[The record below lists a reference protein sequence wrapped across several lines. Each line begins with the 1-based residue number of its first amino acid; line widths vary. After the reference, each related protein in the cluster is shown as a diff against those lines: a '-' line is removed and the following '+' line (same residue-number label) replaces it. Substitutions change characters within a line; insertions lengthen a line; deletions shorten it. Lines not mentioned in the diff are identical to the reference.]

1 MKNSKRRTV
10 KEEQKKEIRSH
21 KKMKKLPKKVVKRR
35 IDEFLAMRRRRDT
48 ASGSVIDTASGSVL
62 ETALFLEDVFGI
74 ELDDTE
80 LNAEK
85 LGEGADLTGVVLEKM
100 EGP

>member
-1 MKNSKRRTV
+1 
-10 KEEQKKEIRSH
+10 
-21 KKMKKLPKKVVKRR
+21 MKKLPKKVVKRR

-48 ASGSVIDTASGSVL
+48 TSGTVL

-80 LNAEK
+80 LNVEK

>member
-1 MKNSKRRTV
+1 
-10 KEEQKKEIRSH
+10 
-21 KKMKKLPKKVVKRR
+21 
-35 IDEFLAMRRRRDT
+35 MRRRRDT
-48 ASGSVIDTASGSVL
+48 TSGTVL

-80 LNAEK
+80 LNVEK